1 MRNVQDI
8 MVLAPGDILFQQGDP
23 GGDLFFIQK
32 GEIEIFTTKENIDVV
47 LTVMKAGEVL
57 GLMTFASTEPRMA
70 GARAKSET
78 VLKRV
83 SKEQIAGQI
92 SAMPSWLKIVL
103 KDLKFRITQMNAK
116 YSASLERIRDL
127 KKSQISY
134 LYMVRQ
140 LCGLVVA
147 SAPKMSILV
156 DDKKFVVVDELKD
169 YVEQAMLLTEEL
181 TNKFFDILIEAGMLK
196 IEIEPD
202 RKRKV
207 ISLATAEKL
216 MTFAQFIAEAGRG
229 QTKKLLGTALSNR
242 ELRTASAVI
251 SYAKRKN
258 MKLNGEC
265 ALNTSDLEENLEK
278 ATGTKFEVA
287 ALSALHALKLVNF
300 ASDDELKFIPSQLS
314 RTLTNVQTY
323 KRIEKLHEHDLQMK
337 KKGQA
342 QKSA

>member
-1 MRNVQDI
+1 
-8 MVLAPGDILFQQGDP
+8 
-23 GGDLFFIQK
+23 
-32 GEIEIFTTKENIDVV
+32 
-47 LTVMKAGEVL
+47 
-57 GLMTFASTEPRMA
+57 
-70 GARAKSET
+70 
-78 VLKRV
+78 
-83 SKEQIAGQI
+83 
-92 SAMPSWLKIVL
+92 
-103 KDLKFRITQMNAK
+103 
-116 YSASLERIRDL
+116 
-127 KKSQISY
+127 
-134 LYMVRQ
+134 MVRQ

>member
-127 KKSQISY
+127 KKSQISN
-134 LYMVRQ
+134 L
-140 LCGLVVA
+140 
-147 SAPKMSILV
+147 
-156 DDKKFVVVDELKD
+156 
-169 YVEQAMLLTEEL
+169 
-181 TNKFFDILIEAGMLK
+181 
-196 IEIEPD
+196 
-202 RKRKV
+202 
-207 ISLATAEKL
+207 ISLHGKTTL
-216 MTFAQFIAEAGRG
+216 WPCGCIR
-229 QTKKLLGTALSNR
+229 S
-242 ELRTASAVI
+242 
-251 SYAKRKN
+251 KN
-258 MKLNGEC
+258 V
-265 ALNTSDLEENLEK
+265 D
-278 ATGTKFEVA
+278 
-287 ALSALHALKLVNF
+287 
-300 ASDDELKFIPSQLS
+300 LS
-314 RTLTNVQTY
+314 RRQEICSRRRT
-323 KRIEKLHEHDLQMK
+323 
-337 KKGQA
+337 
-342 QKSA
+342 